1 MVCGS
6 RTKGTEGQRTS
17 FPSVDDSLLGRGANR
32 EILDNRVAQQCASE
46 LADPVKRRV
55 VKRAGHLDLEVLALP
70 HRRHLGVAQPAE
82 RTENRLTLG
91 VEDFRLQHDVNDD
104 TGHDALRFL
113 TTPWFW

>member
-1 MVCGS
+1 
-6 RTKGTEGQRTS
+6 
-17 FPSVDDSLLGRGANR
+17 
-32 EILDNRVAQQCASE
+32 
-46 LADPVKRRV
+46 
-55 VKRAGHLDLEVLALP
+55 
-70 HRRHLGVAQPAE
+70 VAQPAE